1 DRMLGGDIEEL
12 RIPDNPLDVLAQQT
26 IAATVAAPGGT
37 DVGAGGAGGA
47 GDAGGADDPEGN
59 PDGGLGVDE
68 WFGVVRGAWPYRALG
83 RDVFDAVIDQ
93 VTGAY
98 PTADLSD
105 LRPRLTLDP
114 GTGDGNGEAGDVGDT
129 GHAG

>member
-1 DRMLGGDIEEL
+1 MSTNDSDVGEATTGPDGQAPANPAGG
-12 RIPDNPLDVLAQQT
+12 AG
-26 IAATVAAPGGT
+26 AAG
-37 DVGAGGAGGA
+37 GAGGAGGA

-93 VTGAY
+93 VG
-98 PTADLSD
+98 S
-105 LRPRLTLDP
+105 
-114 GTGDGNGEAGDVGDT
+114 
-129 GHAG
+129 